1 MQFSKVY
8 AENVKLLDDILSP
21 DKSFDLIKRRLV
33 VGEHE
38 ATFYYIDGMVKDDT
52 MLKLM
57 QIFTGLKGLPTGA
70 DAAARFADKSA
81 VTEMM
86 YQPKPIVMKEKEE
99 K

>member
-38 ATFYYIDGMVKDDT
+38 ATFYYIDGMV
-52 MLKLM
+52 
-57 QIFTGLKGLPTGA
+57 
-70 DAAARFADKSA
+70 
-81 VTEMM
+81 
-86 YQPKPIVMKEKEE
+86 
-99 K
+99 